1 MFTKRGRSA
10 WPRSRKKKRRSQRFN
25 FSLHANLLQRDSVS
39 TIVTNLRL
47 ESRPSNPRP
56 NSRGETN
63 GRVKKRKKKEG
74 EREREGG
81 QRGAKSFP
89 WKRRGEIGG
98 RARLEGIHA
107 DYLYNGWQRIS
118 VVLSGGDVGAT
129 RSSFPFHHRVA
140 NDSRSRRRQKR
151 QLGGSQRKTSHGQF
165 ILNITARFAGYD
177 LFWALKRASARPPLV
192 HPRSAQCYPSLPTYN
207 TSVIRI

>member
-1 MFTKRGRSA
+1 M
-10 WPRSRKKKRRSQRFN
+10 KKSEEEEKK
-25 FSLHANLLQRDSVS
+25 S
-39 TIVTNLRL
+39 TIELFTPCESPRTGEIPCQRSSTSSLTNLRL

-56 NSRGETN
+56 KSRGETN
-63 GRVKKRKKKEG
+63 GGVKKKEEE
-74 EREREGG
+74 ERERNRG

-118 VVLSGGDVGAT
+118 VVLRGGDVGAT

-192 HPRSAQCYPSLPTYN
+192 HPRSAQCYPSLP
-207 TSVIRI
+207 SV